1 MELLSQQQLL
11 DVFACYWA
19 LLVAWLI
26 IKEIR

>member
-1 MELLSQQQLL
+1 MELLTQQELL

>member
-1 MELLSQQQLL
+1 MELLTQQQLL

>member
-1 MELLSQQQLL
+1 MELLTQQELL

-26 IKEIR
+26 IREVR